1 MMKDIIQL
9 PLIPLRGLSVFPNM
23 VLHFDLGRE
32 KSIAA
37 LEAGMKNNE
46 EIFAVPQVD
55 PDIDEPTTED
65 IRKIGTVCK
74 VKQIVKISNDNI
86 KVLVEGEYI
95 GKIEK
100 YIDNDNY
107 FEAYIERI
115 KEEEYEDDLEVKAY
129 FNILKKA
136 FINFIKEAGEGTPEL
151 IKNIKM
157 ETDVNDFVNMVSSFT
172 PIDDDK
178 KIEILESLDIKKKIE
193 LLLECL
199 QNEQS
204 IIKVQKKLSNKMK
217 KKVNGSQKEYY
228 LREQIK
234 LIQEELGED
243 DEETRII
250 KEYEEKINKLSAPQE
265 VKKKAQYELKRLKGM
280 SPTTTE
286 GASIQS
292 YLDWLLDVPWNKKT
306 KEEVDLN
313 KVREILDEDHYGLDE
328 VKDRII
334 EFLAAKKFSGSLK
347 GPIIC
352 FVGPPGV
359 GKTSIARSI
368 ARAINRKFVR
378 MSLGGIRDEA
388 EIRGHRRT
396 YVAAIPGRIIYSLKE
411 AKAMNPL
418 LLLDEIDKIGSD
430 VKGNPADALLEI
442 LDSEENKAFRDNFLE
457 LSVDLSNVLFMT
469 TANTLDTI
477 PRPLLDRMEII
488 EVSGY
493 TYEEKF
499 HIAKEHLIKRLK
511 KEYKYTDEQLKISD
525 SSINEVIN
533 GYTRESGVRN
543 LERTLASLVRKSLA
557 ELLKKNKASILVN
570 TKKVHQLLGA
580 PRYEFDESDNE
591 DKIGVVTGLAWTAYG
606 GDTLPVEVMVM
617 KGTGKLELTGQLGSV
632 MQESAK
638 AAYSFVRANY
648 LKYDIDEKFYKE
660 CDIHIHVPEG
670 AVPKDGPSAGVTM
683 VTALVSALSKK
694 KVKGNLAMTGE
705 VTLTGKVLPIGGLKE
720 KSLAA
725 YRAGI
730 KTIIIPKDNA
740 KDVEKIPATIRNKI
754 NIIEASHVSTV
765 LSNALVSE
773 EKNEN

>member
-1 MMKDIIQL
+1 MKDIIQL

-352 FVGPPGV
+352 LVGPPGV

>member
-1 MMKDIIQL
+1 MKDIIQL

-352 FVGPPGV
+352 LVGPPGV

-660 CDIHIHVPEG
+660 CDIHFHVPEG

>member
-1 MMKDIIQL
+1 MKDIIQL

-352 FVGPPGV
+352 LVGPPGV

-396 YVAAIPGRIIYSLKE
+396 YVAAIPGRLIYSLKE

>member
-1 MMKDIIQL
+1 M
-9 PLIPLRGLSVFPNM
+9 
-23 VLHFDLGRE
+23 
-32 KSIAA
+32 
-37 LEAGMKNNE
+37 
-46 EIFAVPQVD
+46 
-55 PDIDEPTTED
+55 
-65 IRKIGTVCK
+65 
-74 VKQIVKISNDNI
+74 
-86 KVLVEGEYI
+86 
-95 GKIEK
+95 
-100 YIDNDNY
+100 
-107 FEAYIERI
+107 
-115 KEEEYEDDLEVKAY
+115 
-129 FNILKKA
+129 
-136 FINFIKEAGEGTPEL
+136 
-151 IKNIKM
+151 
-157 ETDVNDFVNMVSSFT
+157 
-172 PIDDDK
+172 
-178 KIEILESLDIKKKIE
+178 
-193 LLLECL
+193 
-199 QNEQS
+199 
-204 IIKVQKKLSNKMK
+204 
-217 KKVNGSQKEYY
+217 
-228 LREQIK
+228 
-234 LIQEELGED
+234 
-243 DEETRII
+243 
-250 KEYEEKINKLSAPQE
+250 
-265 VKKKAQYELKRLKGM
+265 
-280 SPTTTE
+280 
-286 GASIQS
+286 
-292 YLDWLLDVPWNKKT
+292 
-306 KEEVDLN
+306 
-313 KVREILDEDHYGLDE
+313 DE

-352 FVGPPGV
+352 LVGPPGV

-511 KEYKYTDEQLKISD
+511 KEYKNTDEQLKISD